1 MKLLLN
7 YQKIMQ
13 VMFGV
18 MVSSGNVEIVNLEK
32 SNIKV
37 ESKSGNIL
45 CGNMNNRKYNSKIR
59 KY

>member
-1 MKLLLN
+1 
-7 YQKIMQ
+7 MQ